1 MKKNSKIQVHPHTF
15 CMLTSVHVC
24 CRASETREIINNL
37 DKNLNRIM
45 NKDKNI
51 IKLNIVVVDK
61 SKAHP
66 KEEVFP

>member
-1 MKKNSKIQVHPHTF
+1 
-15 CMLTSVHVC
+15 MLTSVHVC
-24 CRASETREIINNL
+24 CRASEPREIINNL

-45 NKDKNI
+45 NKHKNI

>member
-1 MKKNSKIQVHPHTF
+1 
-15 CMLTSVHVC
+15 
-24 CRASETREIINNL
+24 
-37 DKNLNRIM
+37 M

-66 KEEVFP
+66 KEEVFPWKYLKQIFISAW

>member
-1 MKKNSKIQVHPHTF
+1 MKKNSKIQAHPHTF
-15 CMLTSVHVC
+15 YMLTSVHVC
-24 CRASETREIINNL
+24 YRASEPREIINNL

-61 SKAHP
+61 SKSHP
-66 KEEVFP
+66 KVEVFP

>member
-1 MKKNSKIQVHPHTF
+1 M
-15 CMLTSVHVC
+15 
-24 CRASETREIINNL
+24 

-61 SKAHP
+61 SKSHP
-66 KEEVFP
+66 KEEVFPWILPTICKKS